1 GAGGSAGAGG
11 TAKVLYEQNFNL
23 LDINGALIGDGWRY
37 FNFVFDSNGVD
48 RFGGYFGDA
57 PNGPQ
62 MCGLVNDQGGPAQEP
77 QQLNMYND
85 YNCCAPDIGH
95 NNPTDVVQVNIF
107 QEQTIAAED
116 VGKTI
121 AFSFDAKRGNIG
133 GSSTANAFIKT
144 IVGGNATNNV
154 TQDTTNLPVTPEWN
168 SFTITLEIV
177 PELAGEILQFG
188 FQTEASNFEPSANY
202 YDNVLVTVE

>member
-1 GAGGSAGAGG
+1 
-11 TAKVLYEQNFNL
+11 
-23 LDINGALIGDGWRY
+23 
-37 FNFVFDSNGVD
+37 
-48 RFGGYFGDA
+48 
-57 PNGPQ
+57 
-62 MCGLVNDQGGPAQEP
+62 
-77 QQLNMYND
+77 MYND

-107 QEQTIAAED
+107 KEQTIAAEE

-121 AFSFDAKRGNIG
+121 AFSFDAKRANIG

-144 IVGGNATNNV
+144 IVGWQRDQQRDARHDEPSGHARM
-154 TQDTTNLPVTPEWN
+154 D

-177 PELAGEILQFG
+177 PELAGEILQVG

-202 YDNVLVTVE
+202 YDNV